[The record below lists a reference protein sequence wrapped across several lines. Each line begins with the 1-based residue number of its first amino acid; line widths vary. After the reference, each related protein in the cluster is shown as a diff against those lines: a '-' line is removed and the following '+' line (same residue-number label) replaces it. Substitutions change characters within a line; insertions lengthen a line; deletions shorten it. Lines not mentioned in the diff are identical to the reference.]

1 MNKYLLS
8 IACIC
13 ATPFALADGHS
24 ADGTSS
30 GSDNTASDCDHYGF
44 IITVQ
49 PDVLQLS
56 NEGHY
61 GLQLRGTP
69 DAVHIMDEDHI
80 LEPRL
85 IGKEERVSHGKGY
98 RIAVMGDLTHL
109 MTTSVT
115 HGYNVSENDFTIDLD
130 LQDALDI
137 YSGIIDAHP
146 DQPYDNITITNN
158 CVAIGLL
165 DIAQQLLSDDGSD
178 EEDDSEG
185 SELLFGLMKTY
196 NKNHKKQASITSL
209 PKSIQSKLSKTK
221 A

>member
-13 ATPFALADGHS
+13 ATPFALADDHS

-30 GSDNTASDCDHYGF
+30 GSDNTASDCDPYGF

-49 PDVLQLS
+49 PDALELS
-56 NEGHY
+56 NQGPY

-69 DAVHIMDEDHI
+69 DEVHIVDEHDY

-85 IGKEERVSHGKGY
+85 IDKEERVSHGKGD
-98 RIAVMGDLTHL
+98 RVAVIGDLTHL

-115 HGYNVSENDFTIDLD
+115 YGYNVSEDNFTIDLD

-158 CVAIGLL
+158 CIAIGLL
-165 DIAQQLLSDDGSD
+165 DIAQQLLSDDGTH
-178 EEDDSEG
+178 EEDDSDDGEF
-185 SELLFGLMKTY
+185 SSLIKTY
-196 NKNHKKQASITSL
+196 NKTHKKQASITSL